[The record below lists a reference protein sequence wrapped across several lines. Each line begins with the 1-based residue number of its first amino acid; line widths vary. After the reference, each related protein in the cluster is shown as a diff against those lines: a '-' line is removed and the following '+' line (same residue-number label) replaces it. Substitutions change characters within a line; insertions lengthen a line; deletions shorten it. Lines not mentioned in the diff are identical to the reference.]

1 MRVWLL
7 LTPVAYAKSVVPL
20 QFKTLYDLNPLVGVF
35 DLSRAA
41 LLGTWTLDPS
51 VLWYPLAVGI
61 ALLAIG
67 AWVFRATEPYF
78 AESV

>member
-1 MRVWLL
+1 VWLL
-7 LTPVAYAKSVVPL
+7 LTPVAYARSVVPP
-20 QFKTLYDLNPLVGVF
+20 QFTTLYDLNPLVGIF

-41 LLGTWTLDPS
+41 LLGTGQLDLS
-51 VLWYPLAVGI
+51 VLWYPLAVGFV
-61 ALLAIG
+61 LLLLG